1 MQYVNYKEDI
11 EHRYGIELIGW
22 TPDKWCNPSK
32 LTSSLPVLRTLLN
45 ALKSDECKF
54 VAIPDTVLKARKAAY
69 EADIAAGRIEGKH
82 RNPRSDIGKKRSRAG
97 GDGVDDAQGNDDHID
112 DTDAPQY
119 SVEEPNNSTRPT
131 KRRKAAANP
140 PQKVA
145 AMQAK
150 SATLRRLKAGTGPG
164 SAVGRAYKSRVIIS
178 DDENSDEAPT
188 GASAHMGLSA
198 EERAEMELDPDAD
211 NDGPSGSSDLA
222 PSSLTPAVTA

>member
-1 MQYVNYKEDI
+1 LSI
-11 EHRYGIELIGW
+11 
-22 TPDKWCNPSK
+22 
-32 LTSSLPVLRTLLN
+32 PVLCTLLN

-82 RNPRSDIGKKRSRAG
+82 RNPRSDNGKKRSRAG
-97 GDGVDDAQGNDDHID
+97 SDGVDDDQGNNDHVA
-112 DTDAPQY
+112 DTVAPQY
-119 SVEEPNNSTRPT
+119 SVEEPDNSMRPT

-145 AMQAK
+145 ALQAK
-150 SATLRRLKAGTGPG
+150 SATLRCLKAGTGPG

-178 DDENSDEAPT
+178 DDEDSDEAPT

-198 EERAEMELDPDAD
+198 EERTEMELDPDAD
-211 NDGPSGSSDLA
+211 NDGPSSSSDLT
-222 PSSLTPAVTA
+222 PPSLTPAVTT